1 MMQDA
6 YDDGY
11 SDGCLDGH
19 NEGWDYCKKRAIAIL
34 EQDAAEAE
42 RFEPQAAHFIRY
54 CITVLRDE
62 L

>member
-1 MMQDA
+1 MTSA

-11 SDGCLDGH
+11 SDGCFD
-19 NEGWDYCKKRAIAIL
+19 GWDDCKRRAIEL
-34 EQDAAEAE
+34 LQQDADEAE

-54 CITVLRDE
+54 AISVLKDE